1 MDGFNRRIPLSLNSE
16 IDRIESSKQRQS
28 QFEFDL
34 RREERRII
42 KVDFYSLV
50 GKLGRKL
57 SFGEEILSE
66 IA

>member
-34 RREERRII
+34 RRERRII

-57 SFGEEILSE
+57 AFGEEILSE

>member
-34 RREERRII
+34 RRERRII

>member
-1 MDGFNRRIPLSLNSE
+1 MDGFNRRISLFLNSE

-34 RREERRII
+34 RRERRII

>member
-1 MDGFNRRIPLSLNSE
+1 MDGFNRRISLSLNSE

-34 RREERRII
+34 RRERRII